1 MRGFLAAT
9 AVVLV
14 ACGASLGGVYDYGD
28 FYGQDVDFIGVSE
41 SSETDSQALFGTPS
55 VSSNSLVFMPAEND
69 STASNGESDETIGV
83 LSMTVN
89 AKGDQEIRGVQILE
103 LGSAAISGQTTDATY
118 ASYASDL
125 EVIVSGT
132 SYTDSVADTFYTSVS
147 MWDGSTFVDL
157 YGMGIRGVTSVS
169 VSFTS
174 ALATGSESGTTSH
187 IEASLL
193 DQEIMVG
200 VIIPEPA
207 TLALLGIGGLA
218 ALIRRR

>member
-14 ACGASLGGVYDYGD
+14 ACGTSLGGVYDYGD

-55 VSSNSLVFMPAEND
+55 VSSNSLVFMPASND
-69 STASNGESDETIGV
+69 STASNGGTDETIGV

-103 LGSAAISGQTTDATY
+103 LGSVAISGQTTNATY
-118 ASYASDL
+118 ASYANDL

-132 SYTDSVADTFYTSVS
+132 SYTDSVADTFYTSVP
-147 MWDGSTFVDL
+147 MWDGSTYVDL

-169 VSFTS
+169 LSFTS
-174 ALATGSESGTTSH
+174 ALATESESGTTSH

-193 DQEIMVG
+193 EKEIMVG

-218 ALIRRR
+218 VLIRRR